1 MGTQIQPLTKRLF
14 FWKSST
20 DRIEV
25 PCISL
30 ILETEAEKTKQ
41 CRLVFE
47 ADYCLYQEIES
58 EELFDLRPQFKADI
72 FGGQFLDELP
82 LQITILLD
90 PDLLPKLGRQY
101 NDAGSVANY
110 IDRLSQKSQFNQL
123 IQTNSWVAL
132 LVKQIQT
139 TGEVGFRTFWDYL
152 DISKIAEE
160 EGDIA
165 EDLFSG
171 AILNF
176 FQDSVNSKL
185 SAQISDERTRE
196 ASAKTATKLIEKLL
210 SDQGNLLEKET
221 GISSSILETL
231 DLLESLMPTELSQ
244 IIRSETLAEVDS
256 ESFLNLE
263 KNSVST
269 SLIPQK
275 SLRSTVIEFLQED
288 DWDFEEAPDQTVLY
302 LLFQGKYGKWRCLA
316 HISEADQQ
324 FCFYSISPVKAQTV
338 NTSMIAELLM
348 RLNWALSIGNF
359 DLDFQ
364 SGEIRYKT
372 SIDVENSHLDS
383 SLVKNLIYINVLT
396 MDKCL
401 PYIMSLIEDNKL
413 PENLLRDIKLY

>member
-14 FWKSST
+14 FWKSSA

-25 PCISL
+25 PCVSL
-30 ILETEAEKTKQ
+30 ILETEAEKNKQ

-47 ADYCLYQEIES
+47 ADFFLYQEIES
-58 EELFDLRPQFKADI
+58 ESLFDLRPQFKADI
-72 FGGQFLDELP
+72 FGGQFLDGFP
-82 LQITILLD
+82 LQITILLV
-90 PDLLPKLGRQY
+90 PDLLPKLGQLCK
-101 NDAGSVANY
+101 DAKSIANY

-123 IQTNSWVAL
+123 IQTNSWLAL
-132 LVKQIQT
+132 SVKQIQT

-165 EDLFSG
+165 EDIFSG

-185 SAQISDERTRE
+185 SAQISDKRTRE

-210 SDQGNLLEKET
+210 SDQGNLLEKES

-231 DLLESLMPTELSQ
+231 DLLEALMPTELSQ
-244 IIRSETLAEVDS
+244 IIRSETLAEVDL
-256 ESFLNLE
+256 ESFLSLE
-263 KNSVST
+263 KNSVAT

-288 DWDFEEAPDQTVLY
+288 DWDFEEAPDQAVLH
-302 LLFQGKYGKWRCLA
+302 LLFQGKHGKWRCLA

-324 FCFYSISPVKAQTV
+324 FCFYSISPVKASTV
-338 NTSMIAELLM
+338 KTSMIAELLM

-372 SIDVENSHLDS
+372 SIDVDNSHLDS
-383 SLVKNLIYINVLT
+383 SLAKNLIYINVLT

-401 PYIMSLIEDNKL
+401 PYIMSLIEDDEL
-413 PENLLRDIKLY
+413 LENLLRDLKL